1 MAMNK
6 WVGWGLTTLLS
17 YFLNRSDNDTDS
29 DPSELGAE
37 AAELGT
43 PVPVVMGR
51 QIIKSPLTIYYGDFS
66 AKAYTEAYGAW
77 SEFNAW
83 GIILTDILA
92 WSLTP
97 ASGTVVTPHKH
108 VAETTGTGSNSGG
121 SVTITG
127 TGNTGTEVPTK
138 QVTATNSSKV
148 STSSEMSDPTK
159 LKSKEHEGPKYL
171 LYLAKWLL
179 MWLIN
184 GHNLK
189 TTIQKGFKYYLG
201 YQVLVCVTGE
211 NIRLRGLYIGYDKN
225 SDDDNSGPVWT
236 GDASREDHL
245 TTPYVISVDN
255 DELFGGA
262 DEGGGFIGDVRIY
275 LGGAE
280 QPADSWMV
288 EQMSA
293 DSVQEELRGLTPAY
307 RPFVSAVVPTA
318 YVGKQ
323 AQVPNM
329 YFDMQ
334 WIPNR
339 LGLGGIG
346 DNDANPMECIY
357 EMTVNNEWGLG
368 KDPAVLNV
376 DSMLACGK
384 TLAEEGRG
392 VSIKITSRTE
402 VSTIIDNLCEHL
414 DMVRYDDP
422 QTGKLTFKL
431 IRDDYDIDTLPVLD
445 SSIVSEIKYTRTVW
459 SNSKGEIV
467 AKYSDSSSL
476 YETSTVTDND
486 PAIIEANDGDRN
498 SEDVDFT
505 YFTTSTNAAWAANR
519 ELREKG
525 YPLASVRL
533 VCNRKASSLRQ
544 GDVFK
549 LNWDPYGIEKLVMR
563 VNDIDLGDFVTG
575 EVTIDAIEDVFGVGK
590 TTYSSGDSTSWTQPD
605 NYPTGVQ
612 LFRFFEMPWE
622 VLQSK
627 DTYVYAT
634 AVLPDTKTAK
644 WHIWRY
650 RDLSWTKT
658 TSMTKWTPAGQ
669 LVGSIAMD
677 GSAED
682 TVGFEVIDINGD
694 VLELAKRKAESGI
707 ALARN
712 GSRILMINDELM
724 GWGTLTQLANGN
736 FKVSN
741 IIRATYDT
749 VPAAHAAGDTVYFLD
764 WGYYSNV
771 TTGGAVCAKGLTTTE
786 KYNIT
791 TATATEE
798 EEFSNTKIKSLTTVR
813 RAERPIPPGR
823 IRLTSH
829 LSSAASRLTKAAGNM
844 SLAWTNRN
852 KNNSNGCV
860 SQEDLVDYYSGQTVS
875 VPIGLQTVIRAYL
888 GSTLIHEEVLTQ
900 TEDEETAVVTTPTD
914 FTYTWAER
922 CQDSTDFSQDTILT
936 ITAKLDDLES
946 YQYQNRTFEWKPPYI
961 VAGCTT
967 EEEAMTLLASI
978 YSTNGVVVSLANA
991 TLNKTITFANMPLI
1005 LLGTVYTETTTD
1017 TDTTTDSE
1025 TDTEEDSEVFTDS
1038 DAETDEDSD
1047 TTSDSET
1054 EEGTES
1060 IPEGAILVQ
1069 DGKWLVPNG
1078 TALAITGEGTYD
1090 TVTLESGYIVLT
1102 YFDATSP
1109 GSLYA
1114 YQFDGTKFNNIA
1126 VPSL

>member
-37 AAELGT
+37 AAELGK

-51 QIIKSPLTIYYGDFS
+51 QIIESPLTIYYGDFS
-66 AKAYTEAYGAW
+66 SKAYTESYSAWAEFDGWALVLSLIAAYIAAPSTGHQV
-77 SEFNAW
+77 
-83 GIILTDILA
+83 
-92 WSLTP
+92 TP
-97 ASGTVVTPHKH
+97 AKVTGK
-108 VAETTGTGSNSGG
+108 VTTGQGAGG
-121 SVTITG
+121 SVTGTASGATYKDDTTG
-127 TGNTGTEVPTK
+127 SLL
-138 QVTATNSSKV
+138 NSLF
-148 STSSEMSDPTK
+148 M
-159 LKSKEHEGPKYL
+159 
-171 LYLAKWLL
+171 WLL
-179 MWLIN
+179 STLIN
-184 GHNLK
+184 GRLLK

-211 NIRLRGLYIGYDKN
+211 NIRLRSLYIGYDKN
-225 SDDDNSGPVWT
+225 SDDDNNGPVWT
-236 GDASREDHL
+236 GDESRENHL
-245 TTPYVISVDN
+245 TSPFVISVDN

-262 DEGGGFIGDVRIY
+262 DEGGGFIGDVRVY

-368 KDPAVLNV
+368 KDPSVLNV
-376 DSMLACGK
+376 DSMLTCGK

-392 VSIKITSRTE
+392 VSIKITTRTE

-431 IRDDYDIDTLPVLD
+431 IRDDYNIDALPVLD
-445 SSIVSEIKYTRTVW
+445 SSIVSEISYTRTVW

-476 YETSTVTDND
+476 YDTSTVTDND

-498 SEDVDFT
+498 SEDMDFT
-505 YFTTSTNAAWAANR
+505 YFTTSANAAWAANR

-563 VNDIDLGDFVTG
+563 VNDIDLGDFTTG

-590 TTYSSGDSTSWTQPD
+590 TSYGVSDTTSWTQPD

-612 LFRFFEMPWE
+612 LFRYFEAPFE
-622 VLQSK
+622 ILQTK
-627 DTYVYAT
+627 DSYVYAA
-634 AVLPDTKTAK
+634 AVLPAKDTVK
-644 WHIWRY
+644 WNVWRY

-669 LVGSIAMD
+669 LVGSIAED
-677 GSAED
+677 GDAED
-682 TVGFEVIDINGD
+682 VTGFEVIDINGD
-694 VLELAKRKAESGI
+694 VLEMAERKSESGI

-712 GSRILMINDELM
+712 GSRLLMINNELM
-724 GWGTLTQLANGN
+724 GWGTLTQLSNGN
-736 FKVSN
+736 FKVTN
-741 IIRATYDT
+741 VIRATYDT
-749 VPAAHAAGDTVYFLD
+749 VPAAHAAGATVYFLD
-764 WGYYSNV
+764 YGYYSNV
-771 TTGGAVCAKGLTTTE
+771 TTGGAVCAKGKTTTE

-798 EEFSNTKIKSLTTVR
+798 EEFSDTKVTSLTTVR
-813 RAERPIPPGR
+813 RAERPSPPGR
-823 IRLTSH
+823 IRMTSH
-829 LSSAASRLTKAAGNM
+829 LNSQVSRLTKAAGNVA
-844 SLAWTNRN
+844 LAWTTRN
-852 KNNSNGCV
+852 KNASYGCV
-860 SQEDLVDYYSGQTVS
+860 SQEDLVDYYSGQTVAAP
-875 VPIGLQTVIRAYL
+875 VGLQTVIRAYL
-888 GSTLIHEEVLTQ
+888 GSTMIHEEILSQ
-900 TEDEETAVVTTPTD
+900 IENEENPLMPTTLTD

-922 CQDSTDFSQDTILT
+922 CLDSTDFSQDTILT
-936 ITAKLDDLES
+936 MTAKLDGLES
-946 YQYQNRTFEWKPPYI
+946 YQYQSRIVEWKPPYI
-961 VAGCTT
+961 VDACAT
-967 EEEAMTLLASI
+967 EEEAQTILASI
-978 YSTNGVVVSLANA
+978 YSADGIAL
-991 TLNKTITFANMPLI
+991 TFSDASKNRAIPIKAMPLI
-1005 LLGTVYTETTTD
+1005 ILGTVL
-1017 TDTTTDSE
+1017 
-1025 TDTEEDSEVFTDS
+1025 DTEQT
-1038 DAETDEDSD
+1038 
-1047 TTSDSET
+1047 
-1054 EEGTES
+1054 
-1060 IPEGAILVQ
+1060 GAILSK
-1069 DGKWLVPNG
+1069 DGKYVVPNG

-1090 TVTLESGYIVLT
+1090 TVTLGNGYIVLT

-1114 YQFDGTKFNNIA
+1114 YQFDGTNFNKIA